1 MMSTG
6 LWLHAETDA
15 GPVFRTPVAF
25 HAATAT
31 FRVHR
36 CFQRH
41 VHTHAVAHGGSV
53 QFSLRAGRV
62 PLRVTELRGAAV
74 CAGRV
79 PLRATELRT
88 ETTCVLLRFPECVVA
103 GRVRLLLAPDRVRIR
118 LSLDLAELAAAAN
131 RDAT

>member
-1 MMSTG
+1 M
-6 LWLHAETDA
+6 H
-15 GPVFRTPVAF
+15 
-25 HAATAT
+25 H
-31 FRVHR
+31 

-53 QFSLRAGRV
+53 QFSLRG
-62 PLRVTELRGAAV
+62 RGAAV

-79 PLRATELRT
+79 PLRTHTELRGRGAAVCAGRVPLRVTELRAHT

-131 RDAT
+131 LDATQPTHRAKGANKN